1 MMKQLVKKMAGCR
14 YIGLGLGIA
23 SLSALAAAVPEST
36 RGATSEPPVTG
47 GPPML
52 RRLTEAQY
60 RATVADVF
68 GPDIAVAGRFER
80 GLRSDGLVAVGTSEA
95 GLSPFSIE
103 QYDIAARGIAA
114 QVVSEEYRATLLPCE
129 PETQA
134 AFDVDCARQVV
145 QRYAPQ
151 LFRRPLGNDELAN
164 WVGRA
169 EAAQQQ
175 LGGFYNGLE
184 FALAGMLVSP
194 DFLLR
199 IEQSEP
205 LPRGTGEWYLDPY
218 SRATR
223 LSYFLTGSAP
233 DAQLLA
239 AAGSGAL
246 DNPDG
251 LATEV
256 DRLLAD
262 PRFEGAVREFFADML
277 QFDLFDDLAK
287 DPLIYPAY
295 NSTVAADAQEQ
306 TLRTITAHLLENQGD
321 YRELFTIRAAPL
333 TRSLGIVYRQ
343 PVAVRNGWMQSEFP
357 ERSGRAGIQSQL
369 AFLALHSHPGR
380 SSPTLRGKAIREV
393 FMCQH
398 VPDPPVDV
406 DFVGINDDANTARP
420 TARDRLEAHRTQPA
434 CKACHTLMDPL
445 GLTLERYDGLGAFRT
460 RENGAVINVSG
471 SLDGR
476 EFEAAPGLGQA
487 LRDHPE
493 TTRCLVKKVYRTAVG
508 RAELSEERDYLRY
521 LEQAFAG
528 SGYRL
533 PALMRTIATSEA
545 FYRVTPPEAEG
556 AVAYTDTN
564 TGGER

>member
-1 MMKQLVKKMAGCR
+1 MMRQKVTMMAVCR
-14 YIGLGLGIA
+14 HFGLGLCMAG
-23 SLSALAAAVPEST
+23 LSALVGAAVTDT
-36 RGATSEPPVTG
+36 RVAVSEPPVDG

-60 RATVADVF
+60 RSTVADVF
-68 GPDIAVAGRFER
+68 GPDVAVAGRFER
-80 GLRSDGLVAVGTSEA
+80 GLRSEGLVAVGTSEA

-114 QVVSEEYRATLLPCE
+114 QVVSEERRAALPCE
-129 PETQA
+129 PNTQA
-134 AFDVDCARQVV
+134 AFDTDCARQFV
-145 QRYAPQ
+145 QYFAPQ
-151 LFRRPLGNDELAN
+151 LFRRPLADDEITH
-164 WVGRA
+164 WVERA
-169 EAAQQQ
+169 EAAQQR
-175 LGGFYNGLE
+175 LGGFYDGLE
-184 FALAGMLVSP
+184 FALAGLLVSP

-199 IEQSEP
+199 IERAEP
-205 LPRGTGEWYLDPY
+205 VPRGTGEWYLDPY
-218 SRATR
+218 SRAAR

-233 DAQLLA
+233 DPQLLA
-239 AAGSGAL
+239 AAGSGVL
-246 DNPDG
+246 DTPEG
-251 LATEV
+251 LAREV

-262 PRFEGAVREFFADML
+262 PRFEAAVREFFADML

-287 DPLIYPAY
+287 DPVIYPAY

-306 TLRTITAHLLENQGD
+306 TLRTITGHLLDQNGD
-321 YRELFTIRAAPL
+321 YRELFTTRDAPL

-343 PVAVRNGWMQSEFP
+343 PVAVRNGWMQSDFP

-406 DFVGINDDANTARP
+406 DFVGINDDTNTARP
-420 TARDRLEAHRTQPA
+420 TARDRLVAHRTQPA
-434 CKACHTLMDPL
+434 CEACHILMDPL

-460 RENGAVINVSG
+460 RENGAVIDVSG

-508 RAELSEERDYLRY
+508 RAELGGETDYLRY
-521 LEQAFAG
+521 LEQAFAS

-545 FYRVTPPEAEG
+545 FYRVTPPEVEG

-564 TGGER
+564 NGVDR